1 MLNQLIESARS
12 TRSFKPDVIVSQKTL
27 EELVDTARKAPAAM
41 NLQPLKYK
49 LVTSAEEKN
58 AIMGITRWATSLS
71 VKLPPDGHEPS
82 AFIVICHDKDIA
94 EERPIFM
101 IDVGIVAEVMILA
114 AKERGLDCCLIG
126 SATGDAIK
134 NALSLPENI
143 APKLILALGVS
154 DETAVLENAKNG
166 NVTYYRDK
174 ANTHHVPKRRLEDI
188 IIK

>member
-12 TRSFKPDVIVSQKTL
+12 TRSFKPDVQISMETL
-27 EELVDTARKAPAAM
+27 EALVDTARKAPAAM

-49 LVTSAEEKN
+49 LVTAEEEKK
-58 AIMGITRWATSLS
+58 ALMGITRWATSLS
-71 VKLPPDGHEPS
+71 VKLPPEGHEPS

-101 IDVGIVAEVMILA
+101 IDVGIVSEVMILA
-114 AKERGLDCCLIG
+114 AKELGLDCCLIG

-134 NALSLPENI
+134 NALSLHESI

-154 DETAVLENAKNG
+154 DERAVLENATDG
-166 NVTYYRDK
+166 NVGYYRDE